1 MENTVYHVT
10 LFGLEFDIDRVA
22 FTLPI
27 GDGWPIYWYGILIA
41 IGFLLALLYALKRA
55 NSFGV
60 NPDRMIDVV
69 LVAAPVGILGARAF
83 YIAFDPKVTFADF
96 FNIHNGGLAIYGGII
111 FSILAGALMCK
122 LRKVNFL
129 SMLDLA
135 SLGFLIGQCIGRW
148 GNFFN
153 QEAYGVYTNSSWWGM
168 TSDKIQA
175 ENLHVERLVHP
186 CFLYE
191 SLWCLLGFILLHILS
206 KHRKFK
212 GEIFL
217 AYTSF
222 YGLGRFF
229 IEGLRTDS
237 LMLGSMRVS
246 QIIAAAAF
254 VAGGAALLYFLHKS
268 KKRDIPTE
276 YTPMFDQEITGMGEA
291 DEFDGEIQMEES
303 DPVEPV
309 ADRDEAD
316 EGQDETTPLEEVEE
330 DAAAEPVSEAEAQ
343 IKAETAASQE
353 AEEPLRLEETDNLGD
368 EAGASVENED
378 KE

>member
-41 IGFLLALLYALKRA
+41 VGFLLALIYALKRA
-55 NSFGV
+55 RPLGV
-60 NPDRMIDVV
+60 DPDRMIDVV

-83 YIAFDPKVTFADF
+83 YIAFDPGLTFADF
-96 FNIHNGGLAIYGGII
+96 FSFHSGGLAIYGGII
-111 FSILAGALMCK
+111 FSVLAGAIMCK
-122 LRKVNFL
+122 IRKVNFPA
-129 SMLDLA
+129 MLDLA

-153 QEAYGVYTNSSWWGM
+153 QEAYGTYTSSSWWGM

-175 ENLHVERLVHP
+175 ENLYVERLVHP

-237 LMLGSMRVS
+237 LMLGSIRVS
-246 QIIAAAAF
+246 QLIAGAAF
-254 VAGGAALLYFLHKS
+254 IAGGAALAYFLHK
-268 KKRDIPTE
+268 KKKSEVPAE
-276 YTPMFDQEITGMGEA
+276 YTPMFGDAIDELDEDELDENNSAEDSLEFEAAETASEAATAEALASEAASELNAEKKTVQAAQSLAESADYREVSDKAGEENVVA
-291 DEFDGEIQMEES
+291 RKDNTPETEEES
-303 DPVEPV
+303 D
-309 ADRDEAD
+309 
-316 EGQDETTPLEEVEE
+316 
-330 DAAAEPVSEAEAQ
+330 
-343 IKAETAASQE
+343 K
-353 AEEPLRLEETDNLGD
+353 
-368 EAGASVENED
+368 
-378 KE
+378 